1 MRITGVDV
9 GGTHTDII
17 AFDTASGEIAVHKV
31 PSTPHDHSVG
41 LVDGVAAAVGDAHLD
56 FLAHGTTI
64 ATNALLQHDGA
75 PTGLI
80 TTAGFRDILHI
91 ARHQRPLHYSIRQ
104 QIPWQDRALIA
115 RRHRKV
121 VHERV
126 DARGEVIT
134 PLDEDAVRA
143 AAAELAAQ
151 GVTSVVIAFLNSYR
165 NPAHEQRA
173 AELVREVFPAAF
185 VTTSSGVSPQF
196 REYERFTAAAVNGF
210 VGPTVQRY
218 IDRLG
223 SRLADAGL
231 DPELR
236 IMRSNGGAAT
246 PRFAADYPVTL
257 LMSGPAAGVLAGAHV
272 GGACDREN
280 LVTFDVG
287 GTSADIGIVTGRS
300 IMESSPRD
308 TWIAGLPIVV
318 PMIDVHTVGAGG
330 GSVAY
335 VDAGGAFRVGPRSAG
350 AAPGPA
356 CYGQGGTEPTVTD
369 AHLALGRLRADRTLA
384 GSTALDPELALEA
397 LRTLGEPLG
406 MTAEQTAAGV
416 LRIVNH
422 NMANAIRTRTI
433 QKGKDPRAFTLVAF
447 GGAGPLHAAEAAAS
461 LGLPEV
467 LVPRYPGITSAMGLL
482 ASDLKYDLLRTTFR
496 MGYDVRSAELDTVFT
511 ELTAEARAH
520 LVADGVAAEDMSFER
535 YADCRYLGQ
544 GYELRVPFEDGVIEG
559 EQLDEDAVQRCWKRF
574 HELHADEY
582 GHAFP
587 GSPIELINVRVIA
600 RGRLPKLPAFSVDA
614 DPDARKAVVATD
626 PALFTVGDELRSLPT
641 TFYERASLGAGA
653 VLEGPAVVLQ
663 MDSTTVIPPGTRA
676 EVLHTGDI
684 LIHIGGQR

>member
-17 AFDTASGEIAVHKV
+17 AFDTASGEIAVHKI

-41 LVDGVAAAVGDAHLD
+41 LVDGVSAAVGDGHLD

-104 QIPWQDRALIA
+104 QIPWQDQALIK

-121 VHERV
+121 VRERV
-126 DARGEVIT
+126 DSRGDVLT
-134 PLDEDAVRA
+134 PLDEDAVRE
-143 AAAELAAQ
+143 AAAELAEQ
-151 GVTSVVIAFLNSYR
+151 GVESVVIAFLNSYR
-165 NPAHEQRA
+165 NPEHELRA
-173 AELVREVFPAAF
+173 AELVHEVFPAAF

-218 IDRLG
+218 IDKLG

-231 DPELR
+231 DAELR

-272 GGACDREN
+272 GNACGREN

-287 GTSADIGIVTGRS
+287 GTSADIGIVTGRA

-335 VDAGGAFRVGPRSAG
+335 VDNGGAFRVGPRSAG

-356 CYGQGGTEPTVTD
+356 CYGQGGAEPTVTD
-369 AHLALGRLRADRTLA
+369 ANLVLGRLRADRTLA
-384 GSTALDPELALEA
+384 GSTSLRPELAVAA

-406 MTAEQTAAGV
+406 MTPEQTAAGV
-416 LRIVNH
+416 LTIVNH

-433 QKGKDPRAFTLVAF
+433 QKGKDPRTFTLVAF
-447 GGAGPLHAAEAAAS
+447 GGAGPLHAAEVAAS

-467 LVPRYPGITSAMGLL
+467 LVPLYPGITSAMGLL
-482 ASDLKYDLLRTTFR
+482 ASDLKYDLLRTMFLL
-496 MGYDVRSAELDTVFT
+496 GDEVRGAELATVFT
-511 ELTAEARAH
+511 ALDAEAREH

-544 GYELRVPFEDGVIEG
+544 GYELRVPLDDGM
-559 EQLDEDAVQRCWKRF
+559 LDAEAVSRCWKRF
-574 HELHADEY
+574 HQMHAEEY

-587 GSPIELINVRVIA
+587 DSPIELINVRVIA

-614 DPDARKAVVATD
+614 DPDAAEAVVATD
-626 PALFTVGDELRSLPT
+626 TALFKVDDELRELPT
-641 TFYERASLGAGA
+641 TFYERSKLGAGA
-653 VLEGPAVVLQ
+653 MLEGPAVVLQ

-676 EVLHTGDI
+676 EVLDTGDI
-684 LIHIGGQR
+684 LIRIGGKR

>member
-17 AFDTASGEIAVHKV
+17 AFDTATGDIAVHKV
-31 PSTPHDHSVG
+31 PSTPNDHSVG
-41 LVDGVAAAVGDAHLD
+41 LVDGVSTVAGGAQLD

-64 ATNALLQHDGA
+64 ATNALLQHEGA

-104 QIPWQDRALIA
+104 QIPWQDGALIP

-121 VHERV
+121 VSERIGPH
-126 DARGEVIT
+126 GEIIT
-134 PLDEDAVRA
+134 TLDEDAVRQA
-143 AAAELAAQ
+143 ATELAEQ
-151 GVTSVVIAFLNSYR
+151 GVESVVIAFLNSYR
-165 NPAHEQRA
+165 NPDHELRA
-173 AELVREVFPAAF
+173 AELVREVFPDAF

-218 IDRLG
+218 INRLG
-223 SRLADAGL
+223 GRLTSAGL
-231 DPELR
+231 DTELR

-272 GGACDREN
+272 GNACGREN

-287 GTSADIGIVTGRS
+287 GTSADIGIVTSRN

-335 VDAGGAFRVGPRSAG
+335 VDSGGAFRVGPRSAG

-356 CYGQGGTEPTVTD
+356 CYGQGGEEPTVTD
-369 AHLALGRLRADRTLA
+369 ANLALGRLRADRTLA
-384 GSTALDPELALEA
+384 GSTSLRPELAIKA
-397 LRTLGEPLG
+397 LRKLGEPLG
-406 MTAEQTAAGV
+406 MTPEETAAGV

-433 QKGKDPRAFTLVAF
+433 QKGKDPRTFTLVAF
-447 GGAGPLHAAEAAAS
+447 GGAGPLHAAEVAAS

-467 LVPRYPGITSAMGLL
+467 LVPLYPGITSAMGLL
-482 ASDLKYDLLRTTFR
+482 ASDLKYDLLRTMFLL
-496 MGYDVRSAELDTVFT
+496 GNDVTGEELNTVFT
-511 ELTAEARAH
+511 TLDAQAREH
-520 LVADGVAAEDMSFER
+520 LVIDGVADDDMSFER

-544 GYELRVPFEDGVIEG
+544 GYELRVPLDDGV
-559 EQLDEDAVQRCWKRF
+559 LDEDAVNRCWKRF
-574 HELHADEY
+574 HQMHAEEY

-587 GSPIELINVRVIA
+587 DSPIELINVRVIA
-600 RGRLPKLPAFSVDA
+600 RGRLPKLPAFSVEA
-614 DPDARKAVVATD
+614 DPEASKAVVTTD
-626 PALFTVGDELRSLPT
+626 TALFRVAEELKSLPT
-641 TFYERASLGAGA
+641 TFYERSRLGAGA
-653 VLEGPAVVLQ
+653 VIEGPAVVLQ
-663 MDSTTVIPPGTRA
+663 MDSTTVIPPDTRA
-676 EVLHTGDI
+676 EVLGTGDI
-684 LIHIGGQR
+684 LIHIGGKR

>member
-1 MRITGVDV
+1 M

-17 AFDTASGEIAVHKV
+17 AFDTDSGEVAVHKV

-41 LVDGVAAAVGDAHLD
+41 LVDGVSAVAGGGELD

-75 PTGLI
+75 TTGLI

-104 QIPWQDRALIA
+104 QIPWQDGALIP

-126 DARGEVIT
+126 DALGQVTT
-134 PLDEDAVRA
+134 PLDEEAVRQA
-143 AAAELAAQ
+143 AEELAAA
-151 GVTSVVIAFLNSYR
+151 GVESVVIAFLNSYR
-165 NPAHEQRA
+165 NATHELRA

-185 VTTSSGVSPQF
+185 ITTSAGVSPQF

-218 IDRLG
+218 IGKLGDRLA
-223 SRLADAGL
+223 SAGL
-231 DPELR
+231 DAELR

-272 GGACDREN
+272 GNACGREN

-287 GTSADIGIVTGRS
+287 GTSADIGIVTSRS
-300 IMESSPRD
+300 ILESSPRD

-335 VDAGGAFRVGPRSAG
+335 VDSGGAFRVGPRSAG
-350 AAPGPA
+350 ASPGPA
-356 CYGQGGTEPTVTD
+356 CYGQGGEEPTVTD
-369 AHLALGRLRADRTLA
+369 ANLVLGRLRADRTLA
-384 GSTALDPELALEA
+384 GSTSLRPDLATEA
-397 LRTLGEPLG
+397 LRRLGEPLG
-406 MTAEQTAAGV
+406 MTPEETAAGV
-416 LRIVNH
+416 LRIVNN

-447 GGAGPLHAAEAAAS
+447 GGAGPLHAAEVAAS

-482 ASDLKYDLLRTTFR
+482 ASDLKYDLLRTMFLLDENVTAAALD
-496 MGYDVRSAELDTVFT
+496 DVFSTLGT
-511 ELTAEARAH
+511 EAREH
-520 LVADGVAAEDMSFER
+520 LVADGVPAQDMSFER

-544 GYELRVPFEDGVIEG
+544 GYELRVPLDDGV
-559 EQLDEDAVQRCWKRF
+559 LDEEAVSRCWKRF
-574 HELHADEY
+574 HQLHAEEY
-582 GHAFP
+582 GHAFHD
-587 GSPIELINVRVIA
+587 SPIELINVRVIA
-600 RGRLPKLPAFSVDA
+600 RGELPKLPAFSVDA
-614 DPDARKAVVATD
+614 DPDASKAVVATD
-626 PALFTVGDELRSLPT
+626 TALFRFGDELKPVET
-641 TFYERASLGAGA
+641 TYYERSELGAGA
-653 VLEGPAVVLQ
+653 VIEGPAVAVQ
-663 MDSTTVIPPGTRA
+663 MDSTTVIPPGTQAR
-676 EVLHTGDI
+676 VLETGDI
-684 LIHIGGQR
+684 LIRIGGKR

>member
-17 AFDTASGEIAVHKV
+17 VFDTGSGEIAVRKV

-41 LVDGVAAAVGDAHLD
+41 LVDGVAAAVGDGGLD

-64 ATNALLQHDGA
+64 ATNALLQRDGA

-104 QIPWQDRALIA
+104 QIPWQDQALIK

-121 VHERV
+121 VHERI

-134 PLDEDAVRA
+134 PLDEDGVRG
-143 AAAELAAQ
+143 AAAELAEQ
-151 GVTSVVIAFLNSYR
+151 GVKSVVIAFLNSYR
-165 NPAHEQRA
+165 NPAHELRA
-173 AELVREVFPAAF
+173 AELVREVFPTAF

-210 VGPTVQRY
+210 VGPTVRRY
-218 IDRLG
+218 IERLG
-223 SRLADAGL
+223 ARLAGAGL
-231 DPELR
+231 DAELR

-246 PRFAADYPVTL
+246 PRFAADHPVTL
-257 LMSGPAAGVLAGAHV
+257 LLSGPAAGVLAGAHV
-272 GGACDREN
+272 GGACAREN

-287 GTSADIGIVTGRS
+287 GTSADIGIVSGRT
-300 IMESSPRD
+300 IMESAPRD

-335 VDAGGAFRVGPRSAG
+335 VDRGGAFRVGPRSAG
-350 AAPGPA
+350 AVPGPA
-356 CYGQGGTEPTVTD
+356 CYGHGGVEPTVTD
-369 AHLALGRLRADRTLA
+369 AHLVLGRLRADRSLA
-384 GSTALDPELALEA
+384 GSTSLHPELAIGA
-397 LRTLGEPLG
+397 LRSLGEPLG
-406 MTAEQTAAGV
+406 MAPEQTAAGV

-447 GGAGPLHAAEAAAS
+447 GGAGPLHAADVAAS

-482 ASDLKYDLLRTTFR
+482 ATDLKYDLLRTMFLLDD
-496 MGYDVRSAELDTVFT
+496 DVHGAELDAAFS
-511 ELTAEARAH
+511 ELTAEARDH
-520 LVADGVAAEDMSFER
+520 LVTDGVADDDMSFER

-544 GYELRVPFEDGVIEG
+544 GYELRVPFDDGV
-559 EQLDEDAVQRCWKRF
+559 LDEEAVQRSWKRF
-574 HELHADEY
+574 HELHAEEY

-587 GSPIELINVRVIA
+587 NSPIELINVRVIA
-600 RGRLPKLPAFSVDA
+600 RGKLPKLPAFAVAA
-614 DPDARKAVVATD
+614 DPDASNAVVATD
-626 PALFTVGDELRSLPT
+626 PALFTVGDELQALPT
-641 TFYERASLGAGA
+641 TFYERSKLGAGA

-663 MDSTTVIPPGTRA
+663 MDSTTVIPPGSRA
-676 EVLHTGDI
+676 EVLDTGDI
-684 LIHIGGQR
+684 LIHIGGER